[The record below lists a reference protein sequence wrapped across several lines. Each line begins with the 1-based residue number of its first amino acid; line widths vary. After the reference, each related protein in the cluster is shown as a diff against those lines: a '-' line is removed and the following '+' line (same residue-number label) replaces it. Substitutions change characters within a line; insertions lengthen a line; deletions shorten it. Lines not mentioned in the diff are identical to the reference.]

1 MMRKSGREEIV
12 ETLMMEVANPKLFLD
27 DSSLGWHV
35 GAGINLEPRPRI
47 LARDRVDE

>member
-12 ETLMMEVANPKLFLD
+12 ETLMMEVANLKLFLD

-35 GAGINLEPRPRI
+35 GAGINLEHF
-47 LARDRVDE
+47 